1 MKSNRPPN
9 PFEYEAAVN
18 FATDEL
24 IEYFVEDHN
33 YSRFIQSGRNIFIV
47 GERGCGKSMTLL
59 YNSFQK
65 QFRKTVKDGINFDY
79 SKIGVYIP
87 CTNALFFKKE
97 YELINN
103 PFKVSVL
110 SEHFFVLAIAF
121 ELFNVLS
128 TIENICSEEK
138 EQEIRL
144 DVSYILNIELPKE
157 ISVFKGLVKYFQ
169 KLNSET
175 QNQINNSEDSFS
187 DKCVSFYSLI
197 IPLIRI
203 LKSIEKFERTHF
215 LLLIDDAHDLNYHQV
230 KALNSWIA
238 YRDHSDFSFKVAV
251 AKVRKHTYVTAT
263 GSSILEGHDFLK
275 IDMEKPFQNKFS
287 DFGLWAKDIVERRLE
302 KYGVGKIEASAF
314 FPINPTVDKEMTKFK
329 EIVKKKAEV
338 VYTDLTDTKRQKK
351 IDDYIYKYYRAE
363 YFRNRPSK
371 ANLPQYSGWETIV
384 HLSTGVVRNLL
395 YPCYW
400 MYDKEYSTLNDEAI
414 GEKEGVKVKFIRPS
428 YQDEVI
434 KEKSQELWDR
444 IKNDLF
450 NNIQNCST
458 KQGLQIKNLFDN
470 LVLLFKERLLSEV
483 SEPRAITFSISAKNK
498 LTSNQSAEL
507 EDLLRIAKEAQ
518 ILYDREST
526 AKDAGERETYYVPN
540 RLLFPIRGLDVVGQH
555 ARVSIKAIE
564 LYKAAVDGKKINS
577 KEVLSQKTLF
587 DHEI

>member
-1 MKSNRPPN
+1 MKSKRPTN

-59 YNSFQK
+59 YNSYQK
-65 QFRKTVKDGINFDY
+65 QFRKAAKDKVAFDY
-79 SKIGVYIP
+79 SKLGIYIP

-121 ELFNVLS
+121 ELSNVLS
-128 TIENICSEEK
+128 TISDICSEEE
-138 EQEIRL
+138 EQVIRQDL
-144 DVSYILNIELPKE
+144 DYILNIKLPSE
-157 ISVFKGLVKYFQ
+157 FSVFKGLVKYFQ

-187 DKCVSFYSLI
+187 DRCVSFYSLI
-197 IPLIRI
+197 IPLVRI
-203 LKSIEKFERTHF
+203 IKSIDKLDHTHF
-215 LLLIDDAHDLNYHQV
+215 LLLIDDAHDLNSHQIR
-230 KALNSWIA
+230 ALNSWIA

-287 DFGLWAKDIVERRLE
+287 DFGLWAKDIIERRLE
-302 KYGVGKIEASAF
+302 KYGVGKIEATTF
-314 FPINPTVDKEMTKFK
+314 FPTNPSVDQDLIKYK
-329 EIVKKKAEV
+329 EIVKKKAEAI
-338 VYTDLTDTKRQKK
+338 YTDLNDPKRQKK
-351 IDDYIYKYYRAE
+351 IDDYVYKYHRAE
-363 YFRNRPSK
+363 YFRNRPAK
-371 ANLPQYSGWETIV
+371 ANLPHYAGWETVV

-400 MYDKEYSTLNDEAI
+400 MYDKEYSTLLDEL
-414 GEKEGVKVKFIRPS
+414 KEDKENIKVKHIRPS

-450 NNIQNCST
+450 NNIQDCST
-458 KQGLQIKNLFDN
+458 KQGIQIKSLFDN
-470 LVLLFKERLLSEV
+470 LVLLFKERLSSEV
-483 SEPRAITFSISAKNK
+483 SEPRAIMFSISAMDK
-498 LTSNQSAEL
+498 LNSAQAKEL
-507 EDLLRIAKEAQ
+507 EDLLRISKEAQ

-564 LYKAAVDGKKINS
+564 LYKAAIDGKAINS

-587 DHEI
+587 DHEM